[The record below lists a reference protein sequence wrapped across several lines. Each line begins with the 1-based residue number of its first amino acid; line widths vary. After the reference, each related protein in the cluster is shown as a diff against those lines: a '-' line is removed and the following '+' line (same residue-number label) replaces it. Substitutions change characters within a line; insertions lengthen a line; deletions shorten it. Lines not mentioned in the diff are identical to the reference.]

1 MTAFDIGKTEMCER
15 HTQNPLGP
23 PRFLKQ
29 LYQRARREPWH
40 ICLEQDL
47 LHNRYSPPVLL
58 LWFGVSL
65 SRL

>member
-29 LYQRARREPWH
+29 LYQRARREP
-40 ICLEQDL
+40 
-47 LHNRYSPPVLL
+47 
-58 LWFGVSL
+58 
-65 SRL
+65 